1 MQRFLPALAAG
12 ACGAALLVFAGWHF
26 FTDYSYT
33 LNANWGFSL
42 PAGTAQV
49 YQQDSGASFHGDGLR
64 YHVFTCR
71 EAPDSLPDGQAADSG
86 FAARLAEEWLDQLDV
101 PAAQRPD
108 YSRCQAEYRTRNG
121 GADQLLAF
129 LDGER
134 LYLLESFT

>member
-1 MQRFLPALAAG
+1 MKRFLPVLAAG
-12 ACGAALLVFAGWHF
+12 ACGMALLVFAGWHF
-26 FTDYSYT
+26 LINYSYT

-49 YQQDSGASFHGDGLR
+49 YRQDSGASFHGDGLR

-71 EAPDSLPDGQAADSG
+71 EGPDGLLDGQATSSG
-86 FAARLAEEWLDQLDV
+86 SAAQLAEAWLDQLEV

-108 YSRCQAEYRTRNG
+108 YSQCQAGYRTQNG

-129 LDGER
+129 WDGEK